1 MEIVTA
7 DRCQRRI
14 LKQRRDSE
22 FVLEGVAHTGARW
35 QWRWGVQFAAGVAE
49 FEPTV
54 PVFVGGR
61 RLITGSAGRA

>member
-35 QWRWGVQFAAGVAE
+35 RWRWGVQFAAGVAV
-49 FEPTV
+49 FGPTV
-54 PVFVGGR
+54 AVFVGDR